1 MDGLPLSAPQNTRH
15 FKKLGAIWLASMG

>member
-15 FKKLGAIWLASMG
+15 LKKLGAIWLASMG